1 MEPFLKV
8 ELKRLDAENERV
20 AEGGNE
26 KRRAE
31 ADGAKNVRRRKR
43 RRVAA
48 RRTTGRV
55 ANCVDK
61 YSLNAEKNQL
71 ERRILSAFRRIFFE
85 IFTRRRRNG
94 ANCVKCARK
103 SRSAKCSARNAPTRK
118 NALPSGERIVGNA
131 LRKSVAAGV
140 ETLARR
146 YLTFGKR
153 SFKSFSRSS
162 TFGRTLTTFP
172 STSKRITRPAASRR

>member
-8 ELKRLDAENERV
+8 DVKRLV
-20 AEGGNE
+20 AEKTSASPKGGNE

-61 YSLNAEKNQL
+61 YSVNVDKNQS
-71 ERRILSAFRRIFFE
+71 ERRILSALRRIFFE

-94 ANCVKCARK
+94 ANCVNCARK
-103 SRSAKCSARNAPTRK
+103 RRSARCSAKAFCK
-118 NALPSGERIVGNA
+118 
-131 LRKSVAAGV
+131 
-140 ETLARR
+140 ARR
-146 YLTFGKR
+146 REKTRFRATNRRKR
-153 SFKSFSRSS
+153 VAKERR
-162 TFGRTLTTFP
+162 GGPRTLRGVT
-172 STSKRITRPAASRR
+172 